1 MKADDEK
8 LREHLDWLGVT
19 LLMTEP
25 DDQITIPYWVVGEI
39 VAALSSTPAGKAGRP
54 KCWTAEIESRAILR
68 LLDGRPVNALAREI
82 AKETGQSESS
92 ARRRLRQLKKSSRFK
107 NWS

>member
-25 DDQITIPYWVVGEI
+25 DDQITIPHWVVGEI
-39 VAALSSTPAGKAGRP
+39 VAALSSTAAGAGRP
-54 KCWTAEIESRAILR
+54 KCWTAEIESRAIVR
-68 LLDGRPVNALAREI
+68 LLDGRPVNAGARD
-82 AKETGQSESS
+82 
-92 ARRRLRQLKKSSRFK
+92 RQGDRPERVQRPPPVAGLEEKQPIQ
-107 NWS
+107 NWSY